1 MVVNKA
7 FAAAHGL
14 HGTMKNLRTST
25 SRGVGSAGIR
35 NHLLLLP
42 QLTIA
47 GFTLPNVPI
56 NVELPSDGNEAPPGG
71 VLCMEVLQRF
81 NMILDFQRNEA
92 YFKPNTTFSA
102 PFKARFSGPP
112 WSMILGIA
120 VASVASFTGLVLL
133 RVRRRRSPGG
143 VRPAS

>member
-1 MVVNKA
+1 
-7 FAAAHGL
+7 
-14 HGTMKNLRTST
+14 MKSLRTST

-35 NHLLLLP
+35 SHLLLLP
-42 QLTIA
+42 QLTLA

-92 YFKPNTTFSA
+92 YFKRNTTFNA
-102 PFKARFSGPP
+102 PFKAKFSGQP

-120 VASVASFTGLVLL
+120 LASVVSFTGLVLL